1 MVLLQP
7 LEPREE
13 LPQAR
18 DHDQEEEPLQQLA
31 EEEEDDGEGQ
41 PLTEGHSAAATVA
54 EELAPEPPT
63 GQHLAEEGLAV
74 ALAREV
80 AAGQVL
86 DQALNLSH
94 DAQEGDQREDQA
106 HPVIF

>member
-1 MVLLQP
+1 M
-7 LEPREE
+7 
-13 LPQAR
+13 
-18 DHDQEEEPLQQLA
+18 
-31 EEEEDDGEGQ
+31 GQ

-54 EELAPEPPT
+54 EELTPEPPS